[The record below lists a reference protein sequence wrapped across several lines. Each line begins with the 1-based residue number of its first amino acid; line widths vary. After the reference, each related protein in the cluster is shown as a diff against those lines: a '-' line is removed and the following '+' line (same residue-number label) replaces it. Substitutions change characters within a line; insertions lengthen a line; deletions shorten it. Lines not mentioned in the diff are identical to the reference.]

1 MEQNA
6 LKAVLDVE
14 REIKDIL
21 DVEREK
27 AGRWLEQADRDTEH
41 VTQAQMA
48 RLAES
53 RAARLEAA
61 KQKATA
67 GAAAIVRQAQEAA
80 ERIERLDD
88 QHLQAIVWQRI
99 AGIAPERST

>member
-6 LKAVLDVE
+6 LMAVLDVE
-14 REIKDIL
+14 REIKDKL

-27 AGRWLEQADRDTEH
+27 AGRWLEQADRDTEQ

-67 GAAAIVRQAQEAA
+67 GAAAIVRQAQAA
-80 ERIERLDD
+80 ADRTARLDD
-88 QHLQAIVWQRI
+88 QQLQAILWRHI
-99 AGIAPERST
+99 GAIAPGRSA